1 MQVNEVKRRL
11 LSCVLTALLS
21 GCGQQTEP
29 HSATFFAMDTV
40 MELAVY
46 GSESLLAEGEELIL
60 DIEQR
65 LSVTDSSSEIAELNR
80 NGKAAVTSETE
91 SLLEKAL
98 ALCERT
104 DGALDITV
112 YPVVRAWGFTT
123 GEYKV
128 PEEIDLIDALAL
140 VDYRKV
146 KLDSGTASL
155 SPGMQIDLGS
165 VAKGWAGDK
174 VMEMFRQR
182 GVESALLNLGGNVQA
197 LGSKPDG
204 SSWRVGVRSPSGDG
218 YAGAVEISDK
228 AVITSGGYQRFFE
241 ENGNRYHHIIDPKT
255 GWPASNGLLSVTVI
269 GDSGIAC
276 DGLSTALFVMG
287 PERALT
293 FWETQGDFE
302 AIFIMEDKV
311 VITDGLADSFEP
323 LGKYADMKVEVQY
336 RDKD

>member
-1 MQVNEVKRRL
+1 MKRAL
-11 LSCVLTALLS
+11 LCAVLLIILS
-21 GCGQQTEP
+21 GCGQAEP
-29 HSATFFAMDTV
+29 HSVTLFAMDTV
-40 MELAVY
+40 MELTVY
-46 GSESLLAEGEELIL
+46 GEGSLLDEAQAIIAEG
-60 DIEQR
+60 EQR
-65 LSVTDSSSEIAELNR
+65 LSVTESGSEIATLNR
-80 NGKAAVTSETE
+80 EGACPISPETE
-91 SLLEKAL
+91 ELLRQAQE
-98 ALCERT
+98 LCQQT
-104 DGALDITV
+104 GGALDISV
-112 YPVVRAWGFTT
+112 CPVVRAWGFTT
-123 GEYKV
+123 GEYRV
-128 PEEIDLIDALAL
+128 PGDEELAGLLPL
-140 VDYRKV
+140 VDYQ
-146 KLDSGTASL
+146 KLQIEEGRAAL
-155 SPGMQIDLGS
+155 SPGMQVDLGS

-293 FWETQGDFE
+293 FWETQGGFE
-302 AIFIMEDKV
+302 AILIMEDKV

-323 LGKYADMKVEVQY
+323 LGKYVDMKVEVRD